1 MNLTDYYCNLCFHLD
16 QDFFFVFLDPGS
28 RNQWIF
34 LVLSKNKT
42 KQTIKQTKAK
52 FHRIH
57 PTKSNF
63 KKLIINSD
71 HVFR

>member
-28 RNQWIF
+28 RNQWI
-34 LVLSKNKT
+34 LSKYKTNDKTNKS
-42 KQTIKQTKAK
+42 KVPKN
-52 FHRIH
+52 
-57 PTKSNF
+57 PSNKIEF
-63 KKLIINSD
+63 QKLIINFD